1 MPESTVVTGQLRR
14 WNNSA
19 DEDCGKLFLVLG
31 YNDRAT
37 WRIHQE
43 GTVRE
48 WLDVTVRTWSEVV
61 DG

>member
-1 MPESTVVTGQLRR
+1 LSESTVVPGQLRR

-19 DEDCGKLFLVLG
+19 DEDCGKLFLVL
-31 YNDRAT
+31 AT
-37 WRIHQE
+37 DGGNIWRIHQD

>member
-1 MPESTVVTGQLRR
+1 MPKSAVVTGQLRR

-31 YNDRAT
+31 MDGGST

-43 GTVRE
+43 GTVSK
-48 WLDVTVRTWSEVV
+48 WSDVTVRTWSEVV